1 MLVILLAEE
10 HRLIRNL
17 VFRLVRRH
25 IAGFT
30 MNSALNA
37 VKLLNGKGM
46 GTTLTFLS
54 EHVNDQLKA
63 RYNSNTYMQLIKQ
76 ISRLH
81 LDSSVS
87 VRLSQIGFATG
98 NGYADRHL
106 DELVASAKQNGT
118 MVWLEG
124 GAGVGTEQLIG
135 AYSERMGDYNNMG
148 VEIPLSHYG
157 NPERIVGMVKPK
169 GAVRITPN
177 QHMTDFAE
185 EPKQEKGALDRYLA
199 AVQSLIRRSS
209 KVCIQ
214 ESNDHLISRIA
225 AYGKAQRRDL
235 IFGIPFGYNSKKV
248 KRLTK
253 MKLKLDVYVPY
264 GKDWTPYAI
273 YGLAGSRLRGVALKL
288 LNGQGYGGEDDS
300 I

>member
-1 MLVILLAEE
+1 MAEE
-10 HRLIRNL
+10 HGLIRNL

-25 IAGFT
+25 IAGST

-37 VKLLNGKGM
+37 VKALNGKGM

-63 RYNSNTYMQLIKQ
+63 RYNSNTYMQMIKQ

-87 VRLSQIGFATG
+87 VRLSQIGFAAG

-106 DELVASAKQNGT
+106 DELMAAARQAGT

-124 GAGVGTEQLIG
+124 GAGVDTEQLIG
-135 AYSERMGDYNNMG
+135 AYSDRMGDYDNIG
-148 VEIPLSHYG
+148 VEVPLSHHG
-157 NPERIVGMVKPK
+157 NPEGTARMVGSK
-169 GAVRITPN
+169 GTIRITPH
-177 QHMTDFAE
+177 QHMANGIE
-185 EPKQEKGALDRYLA
+185 EEEKPGSGALDRYVKT
-199 AVQSLIRRSS
+199 VQSLISRSS
-209 KVCIQ
+209 RVCVQ
-214 ESNDHLISRIA
+214 EPNDHLISRIA
-225 AYGKAQRRDL
+225 AYGKAHRRDL
-235 IFGIPFGYNSKKV
+235 IFGIPFGYGSKKV
-248 KRLTK
+248 KRLEK

-273 YGLAGSRLRGVALKL
+273 YGLAGPRMRGVALKL
-288 LNGQGYGGEDDS
+288 LNGQNYGGEDGS